1 MPIMRNS
8 KGFLGGHKKKGD
20 ENMRQKLN
28 KKQKTTI
35 HREEDR
41 FTAEAFHFGRAWA
54 LFGGV

>member
-1 MPIMRNS
+1 
-8 KGFLGGHKKKGD
+8 
-20 ENMRQKLN
+20 MRQKLN
-28 KKQKTTI
+28 KRQKLTI